1 VRDLTPTR
9 IAGLG
14 LAALC
19 VALGGYLALAQRS
32 EQTLSRAQD
41 ELAAAQ
47 PARALA
53 RLHGLGGQ
61 AAGRALAVR
70 AGAHIAQGR
79 YAEAHLN
86 LRAALRRDPNN
97 WLLERDDAI
106 VLLALDRR
114 LAARRALQ
122 RALALNPRMDIPP
135 GFVASG
141 G

>member
-1 VRDLTPTR
+1 VRALIPTR
-9 IAGLG
+9 IAGLA

-32 EQTLSRAQD
+32 EHTLARAQD
-41 ELAAAQ
+41 ELAATQ
-47 PARALA
+47 PAAALA
-53 RLHGLGGQ
+53 TLHGLGGQ

-70 AGAHIAQGR
+70 ADAHIAQGR
-79 YAEAHLN
+79 YGEAHLN

-106 VLLALDRR
+106 VLLALGRR
-114 LAARRALQ
+114 QDARRALQ

>member
-1 VRDLTPTR
+1 MRDVTATR
-9 IAGLG
+9 IAGL
-14 LAALC
+14 AFAVLC

-32 EQTLSRAQD
+32 EHTLARAQD

-47 PARALA
+47 PAAALA

-70 AGAHIAQGR
+70 AAAHIAQGR
-79 YAEAHLN
+79 YADAHRN
-86 LRAALRRDPNN
+86 LRAALRRDPNS

-114 LAARRALQ
+114 LDARRALQ

-135 GFVASG
+135 GFVVAG